1 MLIWS
6 WTTTPYS
13 TNAFWSTIDLYIH
26 HAVLALGTIDIG
38 WLSLIV
44 FHFAGC
50 WEKCH
55 SLIEVCYYHTEQ
67 PMTYVYVIKM
77 YFSTAFGGSVDY
89 LFFIRK
95 VLLIYRE
102 VPLHCIRIKKLEM
115 KFHIQGMLSYSVLL
129 KMARRNSPTT
139 EEVI

>member
-1 MLIWS
+1 MTYTYVKNIRVAA
-6 WTTTPYS
+6 
-13 TNAFWSTIDLYIH
+13 N
-26 HAVLALGTIDIG
+26 IG
-38 WLSLIV
+38 RLSFIV

-50 WEKCH
+50 WETCY

-77 YFSTAFGGSVDY
+77 YFSTAFGGSVEY

-102 VPLHCIRIKKLEM
+102 VPLHCIRIKKFEM